1 MEMTMTPTM
10 TILYVRN
17 AAESADFYA
26 SLFDL
31 APVERAET
39 FSLFALP
46 SGLVLGLWSVSGV
59 EPASLTTGGG
69 CELAIRAASA
79 AEVDSLHAAWAARG
93 IPILQSP
100 ATLEFGHTFTA
111 TDPDGHRIRVFNP
124 PS

>member
-1 MEMTMTPTM
+1 MTPTM

-26 SLFDL
+26 DLFGL
-31 APVERAET
+31 PPIERADT

-59 EPASLTTGGG
+59 QPESEMTGGG
-69 CELAIRAASA
+69 CELAVRAASA
-79 AEVDSLHAAWAARG
+79 TEVDDLHAAWNGRG
-93 IPILQSP
+93 VTILQPPVS
-100 ATLEFGHTFTA
+100 LEFGHTFTA

>member
-1 MEMTMTPTM
+1 MTPTM

-26 SLFDL
+26 DLFGQ
-31 APVERAET
+31 PPIERAET

-46 SGLVLGLWSVSGV
+46 SGLVLGLWTVSGV
-59 EPASLTTGGG
+59 EPASEVTGGG

-79 AEVDSLHAAWAARG
+79 REVDDLHADWAARG
-93 IPILQSP
+93 VTILQPP

-111 TDPDGHRIRVFNP
+111 TDKDGHRIRVFNP
-124 PS
+124 PI